1 MRTLEEIEQDLL
13 EIRHAGEAVQWT
25 VAVLCAEACEYVS
38 AKQVAADIGMS
49 AGQVSRLIKTLK
61 AFPDPAS
68 RSDLPGITFSH
79 HRLAAYTTDPAYWLA
94 QAEAEAWS
102 TRDLEDAL
110 QQARATDPQAEAA
123 RQWAAALQRVRK
135 GLEAVTGDDQ
145 RARVLDVLAVV
156 EPYRSVVHHG

>member
-25 VAVLCAEACEYVS
+25 IAALCAEACEYVS

-79 HRLAAYTTDPAYWLA
+79 HRLAATTDHPADWLA
-94 QAEAEAWS
+94 QAEAEQWS

-110 QQARATDPQAEAA
+110 KQARAADPQSEAA
-123 RQWAAALQRVRK
+123 RQWAAAVQRVRK
-135 GLEAVTGDDQ
+135 GLEAVAGEEQ

-156 EPYRSVVHHG
+156 EPYQSVVRHG